1 MITQEIASTFEKMGE
16 LNKKVAIITGAASGI
31 GKAIACAFLQE
42 GSKVVV
48 ADQSKERLTKMAKT
62 ELSSFTENALTCI
75 TDITKEDEIEH
86 MISQALSQFGRI
98 DILVNNAGIMDHFE
112 PVAELNNLRWEQ
124 VIKVNLEGPM
134 KAMRSACRIFLQQK
148 SGTIVNIASVGGL
161 FGTRAGA
168 AYTASKH
175 GLIGLTKNTG
185 YYYAKDGIRCNAI
198 APGAVPTNILEDFDM
213 ERLPEKTKE
222 RIMGGTQTNPRFG
235 TPEEIAAV
243 AVFLASDKSSFVNGS
258 IITVDGGWTAY

>member
-1 MITQEIASTFEKMGE
+1 MAE
-16 LNKKVAIITGAASGI
+16 LNNKVAIITGAASGI
-31 GKAIACAFLQE
+31 GKAIASSFLQE
-42 GSKVVV
+42 GSKVLV
-48 ADQSKERLTKMAKT
+48 ADQSKERLTKMVTVEMASYPGKIV
-62 ELSSFTENALTCI
+62 SCVA
-75 TDITKEDEIEH
+75 DMTKEDEIEL
-86 MISQALSQFGRI
+86 MISQALNQFGRV

-112 PVAELNNLRWEQ
+112 PVAALNNLRWEQ
-124 VIKVNLEGPM
+124 VFKVNLEGPM
-134 KAMRSACRIFLQQK
+134 KAMRSVCRIFLQQK

-213 ERLPEKTKE
+213 ETLPEKTKE
-222 RIMGGTQTNPRFG
+222 RIMSGTQTNPRFG

-258 IITVDGGWTAY
+258 IVTVDGGWTAY

>member
-1 MITQEIASTFEKMGE
+1 MAE
-16 LNKKVAIITGAASGI
+16 LNNKVAIITGAASGI
-31 GKAIACAFLQE
+31 GKAIASSFLQE
-42 GSKVVV
+42 GSNVLV
-48 ADQSKERLTKMAKT
+48 ADQSKERLTRMATAEMASYPGKIV
-62 ELSSFTENALTCI
+62 SCVA
-75 TDITKEDEIEH
+75 DMTKEDEIEL
-86 MISQALSQFGRI
+86 MISQALNQFGRV

-112 PVAELNNLRWEQ
+112 PVAALNNLRWEQ
-124 VIKVNLEGPM
+124 VFKVNLEGPM
-134 KAMRSACRIFLQQK
+134 KAMRSVCRIFLQQK

-213 ERLPEKTKE
+213 ETLPEKTKE
-222 RIMGGTQTNPRFG
+222 RIMSGTQTNPRFG

-258 IITVDGGWTAY
+258 IVTVDGGWTAY